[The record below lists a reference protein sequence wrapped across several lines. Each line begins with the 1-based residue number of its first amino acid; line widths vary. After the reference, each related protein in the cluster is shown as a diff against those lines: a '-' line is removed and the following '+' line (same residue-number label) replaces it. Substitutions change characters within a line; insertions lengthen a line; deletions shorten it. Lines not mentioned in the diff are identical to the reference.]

1 MKPPK
6 GYKQTELGILP
17 DNWKVVRLGEVCEIF
32 DGTHQTPKY
41 TKAGI
46 PFFSVENITNN
57 DFINTKFISKEE
69 HEKLT
74 KNNKLKK
81 GDILMTRIGTLGI
94 CKVIDWDIEASYY
107 VSLSLL
113 RTKKRLFNI
122 FLFQYSNCFNFR
134 KEIDKNSL
142 LLAIPPKINLGDI
155 SNLKIPLPPLREQE
169 KIAEILNAADLE
181 LSSYEK
187 LIALKE
193 KYKKGLM
200 QKLLTPKIR
209 FKEFKEQWKVVKLGK
224 ICDITT
230 GKLDANAMEQNG
242 KYPYFTCAKEVYKIN
257 TFAYD
262 TEALLISGNGAN
274 VGYIHYYHGK
284 FNAYQRTY
292 ILDNF
297 TNYNIIL
304 IKYILSIFLQ
314 KQINKEKNVGNIPY
328 IRLATLENF
337 NMKIPSSLKEQQKIA
352 EVLSSCDAEI
362 QNLKDLCALLKKQK
376 HVLMQRLL
384 SGKVRVKG
392 T

>member
-1 MKPPK
+1 
-6 GYKQTELGILP
+6 
-17 DNWKVVRLGEVCEIF
+17 
-32 DGTHQTPKY
+32 
-41 TKAGI
+41 
-46 PFFSVENITNN
+46 
-57 DFINTKFISKEE
+57 
-69 HEKLT
+69 
-74 KNNKLKK
+74 
-81 GDILMTRIGTLGI
+81 
-94 CKVIDWDIEASYY
+94 
-107 VSLSLL
+107 
-113 RTKKRLFNI
+113 
-122 FLFQYSNCFNFR
+122 
-134 KEIDKNSL
+134 
-142 LLAIPPKINLGDI
+142 
-155 SNLKIPLPPLREQE
+155 
-169 KIAEILNAADLE
+169 
-181 LSSYEK
+181 
-187 LIALKE
+187 
-193 KYKKGLM
+193 M

-209 FKEFKEQWKVVKLGK
+209 FKEFKEQWKMVKLGK

-384 SGKVRVKG
+384 CGKVRVKG